1 MLRQSVR
8 AFSTSAVSKMARMS
22 LIGTI
27 GTDLEKKTTSSGKEF
42 VRYSIAVNPRSK
54 DDETSWYNVACF
66 VPFQINFLTTYLGKG
81 AKVYI
86 EADASNT
93 SYEKQDGSRARSLML
108 FQTSIEAIR
117 FPKKPEEGDTAQTQ
131 QQQ

>member
-42 VRYSIAVNPRSK
+42 IRYSVAVNSKSK

-66 VPFQINFLTTYLGKG
+66 YPAQINFMTTYLGKG
-81 AKVYI
+81 AKI
-86 EADASNT
+86 FLEADASNT

-108 FQTSIEAIR
+108 FQTSVEAIK
-117 FPKKPEEGDTAQTQ
+117 FPKRSEEDGEAPTQ